1 MIDPAFEQ
9 YLDDHTSDEDFL
21 MYEVNRRTHLTTYYP
36 RMLSGKVQ
44 GKFLEFISRMMKP
57 KRILEIGTFTG
68 YSALALAKGLT
79 KEGKL
84 ITIEINEELENT
96 LHKHFSQSE
105 QAQQIELIIGNALEI
120 IPGLTSEFDLIF
132 VDGDKEQYP
141 DYYRLAIEKLK
152 PGGFMLIDNVLW
164 SGKVVN
170 AEASSEKETAGIVA
184 LNTMVTDDPRV
195 EQVMLSIRDGI
206 LMVRKNESL

>member
-21 MYEVNRRTHLTTYYP
+21 MYEVNRHTHLTTYYP

-120 IPGLTSEFDLIF
+120 IPGLTPEFDLIF

>member
-1 MIDPAFEQ
+1 MIDPALEQ

-21 MYEVNRRTHLTTYYP
+21 MHEVNRRTHLTTYYP

-44 GKFLEFISRMMKP
+44 GKFLEFISRMMKT

-120 IPGLTSEFDLIF
+120 IPGLTPEFDLIF

-170 AEASSEKETAGIVA
+170 AVASSEKETAGIVA

>member
-1 MIDPAFEQ
+1 MIDPALEQ

-120 IPGLTSEFDLIF
+120 IPGLTPEFDLIF

>member
-1 MIDPAFEQ
+1 MIDPALEQ
-9 YLDDHTSDEDFL
+9 YLDDHTSDEDLL
-21 MYEVNRRTHLTTYYP
+21 MHEVNRRTHLTTYYP

-141 DYYRLAIEKLK
+141 NYYRLAIEKLN

-164 SGKVVN
+164 SDKVLN
-170 AEASSEKETAGIVA
+170 AEASTEKETIGIVA
-184 LNTMVTDDPRV
+184 LNTMVTNDPRV

-206 LMVRKNESL
+206 LMIRKNESL

>member
-120 IPGLTSEFDLIF
+120 IPGLTPEFDLIF